1 LAVETP
7 DTTIPAFE
15 TPITIRRMRASDIEH
30 VSRIERESFSTGW
43 SASAYLTELSNPA
56 AVYIVAAVNEKLI
69 GYGGLWVIMDE
80 AHITTIAVVPEWRSL
95 RIGERLLSE
104 MLATARRDGATRATL
119 EVRTSNEPA
128 QRLYKRYGFLKAA
141 VRKGYYSDN
150 REDADILWLN
160 DMDAMAWR
168 EEFNRRREEMGMP
181 PL

>member
-1 LAVETP
+1 
-7 DTTIPAFE
+7 
-15 TPITIRRMRASDIEH
+15 MRASDIEH
-30 VSRIERESFSTGW
+30 VSRIERGSFATAW
-43 SASAYLTELSNPA
+43 NASAYLTELSNPA
-56 AVYIVAAVNEKLI
+56 AVYIIAAIGEKVI

-95 RIGERLLSE
+95 RVGERLLSE

-119 EVRTSNEPA
+119 EVRTTNEPA

-160 DMDAMAWR
+160 DMNAASWR
-168 EEFNRRREEMGMP
+168 EEFNKRRLEMGMP